1 MYEDLLLEKNDGV
14 AVLKVNRPKALNSLN
29 DAVLDQLLHA
39 FEVLALDNEVR
50 VIVLTGAGE
59 KAFVA
64 GADIAEMKSYDVQ
77 QALAFSRKGQ
87 QLMTLI
93 GKIPKP
99 VIAAVNGF
107 ALGGGLELV
116 MACDFAYASEK
127 TKIGLPEVTLGV
139 MPGFGGTQY
148 MSRLIGRS
156 RANEL
161 IFSGRLITSAEAKN
175 WGLFGAVF
183 PAEHLMAEVLATA
196 AQIAGNS
203 RLGVAHA
210 KDAVKSGLDMSVAEG
225 MGYEAIHFASLFA
238 TKDQKEGMTAF
249 VEKRKPDFVGA

>member
-1 MYEDLLLEKNDGV
+1 MYQDLLLEKKDGV
-14 AVLKVNRPKALNSLN
+14 ALLQVNRPKALNTLN

-39 FEVLALDNEVR
+39 FELLALDREVR
-50 VIVLTGAGE
+50 VVVLTGAGG

-64 GADIAEMKSYDVQ
+64 GADIAEMRSFDVE

-87 QLMTLI
+87 QLVHLI

-107 ALGGGLELV
+107 ALGGGLELA
-116 MACDFAYASEK
+116 MACDFAFASEK
-127 TKIGLPEVTLGV
+127 AKVGLPEVTLGI
-139 MPGFGGTQY
+139 MPGFGGTQS
-148 MSRLIGRS
+148 MARLIGRS

-161 IFSGRLITSAEAKN
+161 IFSGRLIGAAEAKN
-175 WGLFGAVF
+175 WGLFCDVF
-183 PAEHLMAEVLATA
+183 PAEGLMAGVMETA
-196 AQIAGNS
+196 AQIAGNA

-210 KDAVKSGLDMSVAEG
+210 KDAVKSGLDMSLAEG
-225 MGYEAIHFASLFA
+225 MGYEALHFASLFA

-249 VEKRKPDFVGA
+249 VEKRKPAFVGA

>member
-1 MYEDLLLEKNDGV
+1 MYEDLLLEKKDGI
-14 AVLKVNRPKALNSLN
+14 ALLQINRPKAMNSLN

-39 FEVLALDNEVR
+39 FEVLALDREVL
-50 VIVLTGAGE
+50 VVVLTGAGE
-59 KAFVA
+59 KSFVA
-64 GADIAEMKSYDVQ
+64 GADIAEMRGMDVE

-87 QLMTLI
+87 QLVQLI

-107 ALGGGLELV
+107 ALGGGLELA

-127 TKIGLPEVTLGV
+127 AKIGLPEVTLGV
-139 MPGFGGTQY
+139 MPGFGGTQS
-148 MSRLIGRS
+148 MARLIGRS

-161 IFSGRLITSAEAKN
+161 IFSGRLITAAEAKS
-175 WGLFGAVF
+175 WGLFCAVF
-183 PAEHLMAEVLATA
+183 PAENLLIEVMATA

-225 MGYEAIHFASLFA
+225 MGYEALHFASLFA
-238 TKDQKEGMTAF
+238 TKDQKEGMAAF
-249 VEKRKPDFVGA
+249 IEKRKPAFVGA